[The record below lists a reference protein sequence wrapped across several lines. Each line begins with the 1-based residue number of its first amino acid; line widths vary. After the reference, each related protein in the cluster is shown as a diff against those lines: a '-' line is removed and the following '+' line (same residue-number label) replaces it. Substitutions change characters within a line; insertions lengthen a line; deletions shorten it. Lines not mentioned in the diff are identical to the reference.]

1 LWDDGG
7 CLTQRAVQTKK
18 RPDSH
23 LNLYTFIVWK
33 MKPKGT
39 LLLTRREVAALLSLD
54 ECIAAVENAF
64 RLHGEGKTSPPGIL
78 GIHAHNGGFHIKAGL
93 LEVGRNYFVAKTNAN
108 FPQNMQQFELPT
120 IQGIVLLCDAEDGYP
135 LALMDSIEI
144 TILRTGAA
152 TAVAAKYLARPEPS
166 VVTICGC
173 GNQGRI
179 QLRALAKVLPLER
192 LYAFDQDANRAR
204 QFADEMSSQLHLT
217 AQAVG
222 DLKSVVRDSDICV
235 TCTPAKAYFLK
246 KEYVKPGT
254 FIAGVG
260 ADHAEKQELDPQL
273 FVSNKIVVDIL
284 EQCATIGDLHHAL
297 QAGLATNENVHAE
310 LGEVVAGKK
319 AGRTSNDEIIIFDS
333 TGMALQDAA
342 AAAVVYEKAMRA
354 GGGMTIN
361 FAD

>member
-1 LWDDGG
+1 MTELDE
-7 CLTQRAVQTKK
+7 Q
-18 RPDSH
+18 
-23 LNLYTFIVWK
+23 K
-33 MKPKGT
+33 MKPTGT

-64 RLHGEGKTSPPGIL
+64 RLYGEGKTSPPGIL
-78 GIHAHNGGFHIKAGL
+78 GIHATNGGFHIKAGL
-93 LEVGRNYFVAKTNAN
+93 LEVGRTYFVAKTNAN
-108 FPQNMQQFELPT
+108 FPQNMPRFGLPT
-120 IQGIVLLCDAEDGYP
+120 IQGIIMLCDAENGYP
-135 LALMDSIEI
+135 LALMDSMEI

-152 TAVAAKYLARPEPS
+152 TAVAAKYLARPDS
-166 VVTICGC
+166 AVATICGC

-179 QLRALAKVLPLER
+179 QLRALAKVLPIER

-204 QFADEMSSQLHLT
+204 QFADEMSSELRLT
-217 AQAVG
+217 AQAVD
-222 DLKSVVRDSDICV
+222 DLQSAVRDCDVCV

-254 FIAGVG
+254 FIAAVG
-260 ADHAEKQELDPQL
+260 ADNPDKQELDPQL

-297 QAGLATNENVHAE
+297 QAGLVTREHVHAE

-319 AGRTSNDEIIIFDS
+319 AGRTSKDEITIFDS

-342 AAAVVYEKAMRA
+342 AATVVYEKAISV
-354 GGGMTIN
+354 GKGMTVD
-361 FAD
+361 FAN